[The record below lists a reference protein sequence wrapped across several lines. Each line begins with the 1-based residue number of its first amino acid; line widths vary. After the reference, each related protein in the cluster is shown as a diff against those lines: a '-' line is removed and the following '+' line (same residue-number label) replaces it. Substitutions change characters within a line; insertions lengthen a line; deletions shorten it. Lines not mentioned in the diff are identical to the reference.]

1 MSARALR
8 QYQSSNASGRATGWV
23 VVIGLH
29 VLVAY
34 ALISGTARK
43 GLELIKKPLEA
54 VVIQEVIILP
64 PPPPTPTPT
73 PTPTPRQAK
82 PVKPNALKVEAPPL
96 FIPPP
101 EVVPALTATPAI
113 AAVITS
119 PLAPPVIAPPPEPAK
134 PTATRAEIGVVCPTQ
149 VRPEMPRKALRDG
162 TEGVVRAQA
171 VIRDGQVKEVIILSG
186 PSVFHGV
193 VREAMRQ
200 YKCNSDSGDALA
212 QQEFVFR
219 VQ

>member
-8 QYQSSNASGRATGWV
+8 QYQSSNASGRTIGWAIV
-23 VVIGLH
+23 VGLH
-29 VLVAY
+29 VLIAY
-34 ALISGTARK
+34 ALISGTARN

-54 VVIQEVIILP
+54 VVIQEVIIP
-64 PPPPTPTPT
+64 PPPPPP
-73 PTPTPRQAK
+73 PPPQAK
-82 PVKPNALKVEAPPL
+82 PVEPNAPKVEAPPP

-101 EVVPALTATPAI
+101 EVAPAVTAAPAI
-113 AAVITS
+113 AAVITP
-119 PLAPPVIAPPPEPAK
+119 PLAPPAIAPPPEPAK
-134 PTATRAEIGVVCPTQ
+134 QVAIRAEIGVVCPTQ
-149 VRPEMPRKALRDG
+149 VRPEMPRKAIRDG

-171 VIRDGQVKEVIILSG
+171 VIRDGQVKEVNILSG

-200 YKCNSDSGDALA
+200 YKCNSDSGDVLA